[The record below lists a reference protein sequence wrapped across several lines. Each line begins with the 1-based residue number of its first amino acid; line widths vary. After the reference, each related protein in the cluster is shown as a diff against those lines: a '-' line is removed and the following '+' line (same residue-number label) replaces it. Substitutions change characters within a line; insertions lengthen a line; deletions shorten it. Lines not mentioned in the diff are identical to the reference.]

1 MILIIIIVFH
11 FESKYIN
18 VIQKSKNESLETY
31 GSNALQKNNIQLEY
45 NNKIIKFR
53 IYNVFYL
60 LHSSIFTVLL
70 LTLIY
75 YQNTIQ
81 SYH

>member
-18 VIQKSKNESLETY
+18 VTQKSKNESLEAY

-53 IYNVFYL
+53 I
-60 LHSSIFTVLL
+60 
-70 LTLIY
+70 
-75 YQNTIQ
+75 
-81 SYH
+81 

>member
-11 FESKYIN
+11 FESKYKKKKK
-18 VIQKSKNESLETY
+18 KSKNESLETY

-53 IYNVFYL
+53 I
-60 LHSSIFTVLL
+60 
-70 LTLIY
+70 
-75 YQNTIQ
+75 
-81 SYH
+81 